1 MHSSLRS
8 PATWRRRKTK
18 TAMDARY
25 AEPVNT
31 TAPNRPGV
39 HRTVV
44 ALYGV
49 LTLAA
54 LGRSIF
60 QIVTKFDDAP
70 LAYTLSGIAAGV
82 YALATVAVALSRRP
96 ALRRIALGAISFE
109 LAGVLG
115 VGALSLARPEL
126 FPDATVWSQFGAGY
140 VFVPLIL
147 PLVGLWWLL
156 RGRSQ

>member
-1 MHSSLRS
+1 
-8 PATWRRRKTK
+8 
-18 TAMDARY
+18 MDARY
-25 AEPVNT
+25 ARAVTTPV
-31 TAPNRPGV
+31 AYRPGV

-82 YALATVAVALSRRP
+82 YALATVAVAFGRRP
-96 ALRRIALGAISFE
+96 VARRIALGAISFE
-109 LAGVLG
+109 LVGV
-115 VGALSLARPEL
+115 VGIGTLSLLRADL

-140 VFVPLIL
+140 LFIPLVL
-147 PLVGLWWLL
+147 PIVGLWWLI
-156 RGRSQ
+156 RGRAS